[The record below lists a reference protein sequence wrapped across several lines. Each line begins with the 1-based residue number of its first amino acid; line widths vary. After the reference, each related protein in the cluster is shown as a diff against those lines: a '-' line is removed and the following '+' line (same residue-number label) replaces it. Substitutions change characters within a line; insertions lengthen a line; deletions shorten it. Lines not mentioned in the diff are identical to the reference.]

1 MRPDSKWAIR
11 GCGNMKGIQG
21 TFLAWAVISC
31 EVVTQQ
37 NQRQTQVSVV
47 KSHFIQ
53 NYAIQEN
60 IPHYENGLYLQ
71 FNRHKYGFNAKKQ
84 DFARCKISK
93 RRHQIWEGFWMNQS
107 RRFIAEGNTTL
118 SDNKSGQW
126 GILIT
131 FWRWFDIKSVV
142 SCLTILIQSGFYM
155 QTLRHSWEK
164 VRNLNKHWSNNVFS
178 WGNFVGALGG
188 LCKYWY
194 NEVCGQL
201 RNR

>member
-84 DFARCKISK
+84 DFGRCKISK

-107 RRFIAEGNTTL
+107 RRFLAVGNTTL
-118 SDNKSGQW
+118 SDNKSGWW
-126 GILIT
+126 GILIR
-131 FWRWFDIKSVV
+131 FWRWSDVKSVV
-142 SCLTILIQSGFYM
+142 SSWTELQFLFKMNFTWKPSDPLGRSSWTWIIVD
-155 QTLRHSWEK
+155 QTKNAFIYLFFFK
-164 VRNLNKHWSNNVFS
+164 FIYFN
-178 WGNFVGALGG
+178 
-188 LCKYWY
+188 
-194 NEVCGQL
+194 
-201 RNR
+201 